1 MPTRVTFSEWETL
14 VDELRKFGSAGDV
27 RTDDG
32 WIRVD
37 FGSAYVELSRDG
49 WIGTGMPLH
58 EFEREGVTELVLDH
72 DGGSLTV
79 ETGETSY
86 TFRRPGG

>member
-1 MPTRVTFSEWETL
+1 MPTRVTFSDWEAVL
-14 VDELRKFGSAGDV
+14 DELRRFGATGDV
-27 RTDDG
+27 RTEDG

-49 WIGTGMPLH
+49 WISTGMALH
-58 EFEREGVTELVLDH
+58 EFEQDGVTELVLDH

-79 ETGETSY
+79 EADDMSY